1 MKSEGTFALTTL
13 KVVRAKVVLLFGLG
27 LKWLRYGPSFTSAAL
42 SSVPNKKKK
51 KMLLDRGYK
60 LKGIGQVKDPPFL
73 MLWYKRVPMCK
84 GRAHLAPK
92 TPL

>member
-1 MKSEGTFALTTL
+1 MPYNLIYNDVHSTIYNKLSHKVL
-13 KVVRAKVVLLFGLG
+13 KLYNVPVTMLVFGYIS
-27 LKWLRYGPSFTSAAL
+27 R
-42 SSVPNKKKK
+42 
-51 KMLLDRGYK
+51 DRGYK